1 MEQRIKKLAQKLGS
15 ILQQKGLYVST
26 VESCTGGGIAYAI
39 TSVSGS
45 SSWFNQGYVTYS
57 NESKHSLVGVNANTL
72 QNFGAVSQQT
82 VEEMA
87 SGCREKSGADLSV
100 SVSGIAGPTGGTD
113 EKPVGTVWMGISR
126 RDGKLISRRFLFDG
140 DRDSVRMQTIICAL
154 EALIDSAGE
163 LS

>member
-1 MEQRIKKLAQKLGS
+1 M
-15 ILQQKGLYVST
+15 
-26 VESCTGGGIAYAI
+26 
-39 TSVSGS
+39 
-45 SSWFNQGYVTYS
+45 TYS

-87 SGCREKSGADLSV
+87 SGCREKSGADLAV

>member
-57 NESKHSLVGVNANTL
+57 NEAKHSLVGVNENTL

-87 SGCREKSGADLSV
+87 SGCREK
-100 SVSGIAGPTGGTD
+100 
-113 EKPVGTVWMGISR
+113 
-126 RDGKLISRRFLFDG
+126 
-140 DRDSVRMQTIICAL
+140 
-154 EALIDSAGE
+154 
-163 LS
+163 